1 MHCPAIRYDFG
12 DDMRFSIVLGLL
24 LLPLV
29 FLGAQVSVVSQ
40 DSNELVLQ
48 FTLPEYKIGYQTIE
62 GTTWNVI
69 ETDEGSIHAIE
80 GFPELR
86 VFSEAIAI
94 PVDGEISIQ
103 VLDVQSSILK
113 NINLKPIYKMN
124 VENED
129 VEHLF
134 FQDSK
139 AYRSQQMWPIS
150 IAETG
155 EAAFIGDRR
164 FVPLRLY
171 PFQYRAASK
180 ELVVNTGFT
189 LRVQILG
196 SKSATP
202 GWQYSENPVDQI
214 ADHLFLNNASSKSWR
229 LPKQKDLTY
238 ESPKNGTTQVNEIQ
252 FLANKE
258 GIYKVTFE
266 ALNSF
271 ILTMADSL
279 EVEMAWLPETVDPR
293 FLELK
298 DRHGAVP
305 IHFEG
310 EKDGSF
316 DPGDYLEFY
325 GDRHYGETCYHDAY
339 TEENVYTL
347 YYKGSLGAR
356 MAVENGGLLVS
367 NPAQYIVPDAYEHTV
382 HFEEQLIMDK
392 LGNSWSSRDPEFYKE
407 DYWFWRKINAPDLD
421 IIPFQLQYPI
431 DSTVRTAN
439 VTVALHGLTY
449 ATAVGPGQYDHEAT
463 VRINEAMINT
473 HSWVGQTEKIFN
485 NAGPVANSYFRHGT
499 NNMYISLSGNTVSG
513 NREQVLL
520 DWLELKYWREY
531 RTSEDKIKF
540 SKPSNRPAGLYQ
552 FEVSGFSNENVSVY
566 KIGSSVFNNLQIEP
580 FSVEG
585 FAPWTVSIQD
595 SVASTEVKY
604 YAVTENQKLAPLNMR
619 LNLPSD
625 LKNPANAANVI
636 MVGRRDFIYS
646 EGGDLLTSIWEADG
660 HTVARVDYQDIFD
673 EFNHGVR
680 SADSLKDFFRYAY
693 NNWSSPQ
700 LNHVI
705 LLGEG
710 TNDERDGSPA
720 RTYQLVPI
728 KMTWTS
734 QHGATASDGW
744 YATIVGDDLVPD
756 IAVARINA
764 WKPQHVMDFAQKAW
778 DYRNKLLT
786 NRLWNSHLTI
796 TSGGKITDSD
806 DLFAQQSEIIRR
818 RTMPMDYRATRVY
831 TSTQTVSNQ
840 YFGGTFDL
848 KDAINSGTQY
858 LHFIGHGGGRIWA
871 DYNLFNYND
880 VATLNNQVYPIVV
893 SLACYASAF
902 DTNGINSI
910 GEALVMQPNKGA
922 IATFGFSGLGYM
934 YQDLDWGLALG
945 EALFKH
951 DFDTLGEA
959 YMYTLGRFY
968 VTTTLSAARYALMNG
983 SALLGDPLIRTLKP
997 VGEIPV
1003 TAQNHVLMPGE
1014 TLNVSAQFP
1023 PDVLAARLY
1032 ILNTNEVTV
1041 NIPYDIPVINGQFS
1055 ASYEIPTN
1063 VNPPYTREIY
1073 VAGYSA
1079 TKEYVGRSFFGVG
1092 RAAVEH
1098 IATLP
1103 DSPAWNDSVRFVA
1116 KPFANEEILSM
1127 SCKYRLGSGTSW
1139 ATLPMVL
1146 NPDQEGT
1153 YITSLAVPPITTG
1166 TEITYKYSITTDSGT
1181 VESINHNYVTRG
1193 PDLAMRDIK
1202 LECTDETREIR
1213 VFIGNNGNATS
1224 IPTDL
1229 KLFVKLDD
1237 GPQSLFSEQ
1246 VFAPLE
1252 IAGERWESIPLDGLS
1267 PGSYT
1272 FHAKVNTSWVFPEW
1286 HGQDNPASETDNF
1299 DISNTIKLT
1308 ADYNYHETDSQ
1319 GGTITSLDGNVSCQ
1333 VPPNLV
1339 PTGQSAVFNISS
1351 VGTRDAHNQPDIS
1364 SIKLRSFDAEP
1375 SFPESNAYEIRTLN
1389 TALVDS
1395 TGTFVN
1401 NHQIQLS
1408 FFYSVFDSETQNLE
1422 SENSYKIYRW
1432 DDRVNKWLLQGGNI
1446 SSTEDKVVFM
1456 VPSQGIYT
1464 IYRNRDRVR
1473 PAIDVNVQD
1482 QEFTVGGHISG
1493 KGVISLILSDANG
1506 IDVYGESLKLFLNGS
1521 LVPPSD
1527 YVVTVRTDNVNRVPL
1542 KYQLDL
1548 SKGRYS
1554 LVVDCKDV
1562 NGNYNTREMQFTVS
1576 ESFDMINV
1584 ANYPNPVLGRAVD
1597 PKNDGRT
1604 RFTYTLTDDADEV
1617 SIKIYT
1623 LSGRLVKEFLNLP
1636 AGVGYHEYP
1645 RTLYGWD
1652 CQDEEGMYLANGT
1665 YFWRITARKNGQK
1678 IQKTMKMAILK

>member
-1 MHCPAIRYDFG
+1 
-12 DDMRFSIVLGLL
+12 MRFSIILGLF

-29 FLGAQVSVVSQ
+29 FLGAQISVISQ
-40 DSNELVLQ
+40 SPDELVLQ
-48 FTLPEYKIGYQTIE
+48 FTLPEYQIGYEMLE

-69 ETDEGSIHAIE
+69 ETDAGSIHAIE

-94 PVDGEISIQ
+94 PVDGDMSFQ
-103 VLDVQSSILK
+103 VLDVQSSILR
-113 NINLKPIYKMN
+113 NINLKPIYKMA

-129 VEHLF
+129 VEYQF
-134 FQDSK
+134 FQDTR
-139 AYRSQQMWPIS
+139 AYRSAQAWPAS
-150 IAETG
+150 IVESD

-164 FVPLRLY
+164 FMPLRFY

-180 ELVVNTGFT
+180 ELVVNNSFT
-189 LRVQILG
+189 VRVQIYG
-196 SKSATP
+196 NKSATP
-202 GWQYSENPVDQI
+202 GWQYSENPVDNI

-229 LPKQKDLTY
+229 LPKQKDLSY
-238 ESPKNGTTQVNEIQ
+238 ESPKNGSSQVNEIRL
-252 FLANKE
+252 LANKE

-266 ALNSF
+266 ALNDF

-279 EVEMAWLPETVDPR
+279 DVEMAWLPESVDPR
-293 FLELK
+293 YLELK

-316 DPGDYLEFY
+316 DPGDYFEFF
-325 GDRHYGETCYHDAY
+325 GDRHYGETSYYDDY

-356 MAVENGGLLVS
+356 LAVENGGLLVS
-367 NPAQYIVPDAYEHTV
+367 NPAQYIIPEAYEHTV

-392 LGNSWSSRDPEFYKE
+392 LGNSWTSRNPDFYKE
-407 DYWFWRKINAPDLD
+407 DYWFWRKITAPDLD
-421 IIPFQLQYPI
+421 IVPFELQYPFY
-431 DSTVRTAN
+431 SVVRTAE
-439 VTVALHGLTY
+439 VKVALYGLTY
-449 ATAVGPGQYDHEAT
+449 STSVGPGQYDHEAT
-463 VRINEAMINT
+463 VRINEAMINSQ
-473 HSWVGQTEKIFN
+473 SWIGQTEKIFE

-499 NNMYISLSGNTVSG
+499 NHMYISLSGNTVSL
-513 NREQVLL
+513 NKEQILL

-552 FEVSGFSNENVSVY
+552 FEVEGFSNENISVY
-566 KIGSSVFNNLQIEP
+566 KIGSSIFNNCQIEP

-604 YAVTENQKLAPLNMR
+604 YAVTEDQKLAPLQMQ

-636 MVGRRDFIYS
+636 VVGRRDFIYS
-646 EGGDLLTSIWEADG
+646 EGGDLLTSIWEEDG

-673 EFNHGVR
+673 EFNHGIR
-680 SADSLKDFFRYAY
+680 SAESLKEFFKYAY

-700 LNHVI
+700 LSHVV

-710 TNDERDGSPA
+710 TNDERDNSPA
-720 RTYQLVPI
+720 RTYALVPI

-756 IAVARINA
+756 IAVSRINA
-764 WKPQHVMDFAQKAW
+764 WKPEHVMDFAQKAW

-786 NRLWNSHLTI
+786 NRIWNSHLTLS
-796 TSGGKITDSD
+796 TGGRITDAD
-806 DLFAQQSEIIRR
+806 DIFAQQSEIIRR

-858 LHFIGHGGGRIWA
+858 LHFIGHGGSQIWA
-871 DYNLFNYND
+871 DYNLFNFND

-910 GEALVMQPNKGA
+910 SEALVMQPNKGA
-922 IATFGFSGLGYM
+922 IATLGFSGLGLM
-934 YQDLDWGLALG
+934 YQDLDWGLAFS

-951 DFDTLGEA
+951 DFNTLGEA
-959 YMYTLGRFY
+959 YQYTLSRFY
-968 VTTTLSAARYALMNG
+968 VTTTLSAARYMLMNAA
-983 SALLGDPLIRTLKP
+983 ALLGDPLIKTLKP
-997 VGEIPV
+997 IGEIPV
-1003 TAQNHVLMPGE
+1003 SAQNHVLMPGD
-1014 TLNVSAQFP
+1014 TLYVNAQFP
-1023 PDVLAARLY
+1023 SDVVAARLY
-1032 ILNTNEVTV
+1032 IQNTNEVTV
-1041 NIPYDIPVINGQFS
+1041 NIPYDLPVINGEFS
-1055 ASYEIPTN
+1055 ANYVIPTN

-1073 VAGYSA
+1073 VAGYSS
-1079 TKEYVGRSFFGVG
+1079 TNEYVGRSQFGVG

-1098 IATLP
+1098 ISTLP
-1103 DSPAWNDSVRFVA
+1103 HSPAWNDSVHFVA
-1116 KPFANEEILSM
+1116 KPFANEEIESM
-1127 SCKYRLGSGTSW
+1127 SCKYRVGSGSNW
-1139 ATLPMVL
+1139 VILPMEL
-1146 NPDQEGT
+1146 NSSQEGT
-1153 YITSLAVPPITTG
+1153 YITTLAVPPITTG

-1181 VESINHNYVTRG
+1181 VESINHNYVIRG
-1193 PDLAMRDIK
+1193 PDLGMKDIQ
-1202 LECTDETREIR
+1202 LECSDETREVR
-1213 VFIGNNGNATS
+1213 VLIQNNGDAAS
-1224 IPTDL
+1224 ISTDL
-1229 KLFVKLDD
+1229 VLFVQPS
-1237 GPQSLFSEQ
+1237 GGSQTLFAEQ
-1246 VFAPLE
+1246 VLGPLE
-1252 IAGERWESIPLDGLS
+1252 VTQERWERISLDGLS

-1272 FHAKVNTSWVFPEW
+1272 FLAKVNTSWVFPEW
-1286 HGQDNPASETDNF
+1286 HQPDDPDIDSDNYDL
-1299 DISNTIKLT
+1299 SNTISLT
-1308 ADYNYHETDSQ
+1308 ADYNYLET
-1319 GGTITSLDGNVSCQ
+1319 GPEGATITSLDGNLSCQ
-1333 VPPNLV
+1333 IPPNLV
-1339 PTGQSAVFNISS
+1339 PTGQNAIFNISS
-1351 VGTRDAHNQPDIS
+1351 AGIKEAQNQPDIS
-1364 SIKLRSFDAEP
+1364 SIKLRSYDTDPE
-1375 SFPESNAYEIRTLN
+1375 FPESNAYEIRTLN
-1389 TALVDS
+1389 SALVDS
-1395 TGTFVN
+1395 TGTFIN

-1408 FFYSVFDSETQNLE
+1408 FFYSVFDDETQNLE
-1422 SENSYKIYRW
+1422 TENSYKIYRW
-1432 DDRVNKWLLQGGNI
+1432 DARVNKWMLQGGNI
-1446 SSTEDKVVFM
+1446 SSTEKKVVFE
-1456 VPSQGIYT
+1456 VSSQGIYT
-1464 IYRNRDRVR
+1464 IFRNRDRVR

-1482 QEFTVGGHISG
+1482 QEFTLGGHISG

-1506 IDVYGESLKLFLNGS
+1506 IDVYDGSLKIFLNGNEVS
-1521 LVPPSD
+1521 PSD
-1527 YVVTVRTDNVNRVPL
+1527 YVVTVRADNVNRVPL
-1542 KYQLDL
+1542 KYQLNL

-1576 ESFDMINV
+1576 ETFDMINV
-1584 ANYPNPVLGRAVD
+1584 ANYPNPVMGRGVD

-1617 SIKIYT
+1617 SIKVYT
-1623 LSGRLVKEFLNLP
+1623 LSGRLVKEFQNLP

-1645 RTLYGWD
+1645 RTLHGWD
-1652 CQDEEGMYLANGT
+1652 CRDEEGMYLANGT
-1665 YFWRITARKNGQK
+1665 YFWRITARKEGQK